1 MLRERESAPPGRR
14 KTGADAATTA
24 ARDMQLVLS
33 VAQQAKD
40 RGDNSEQYNKQL
52 LLGRL
57 PCGLQAQQ
65 IRRAE
70 RLIAPSRQNRQS
82 TTSLFMQLQR

>member
-1 MLRERESAPPGRR
+1 
-14 KTGADAATTA
+14 
-24 ARDMQLVLS
+24 MQLVLS

-70 RLIAPSRQNRQS
+70 RLIAPSRQNRQF
-82 TTSLFMQLQR
+82 TTLLFVQLQR